1 MFTRRRRG
9 RWFVAPDAP
18 AADLGGALPTIGP
31 RVGPTQLAALGT
43 QLIEEGA
50 EEFGVA
56 EQRLKLRVYADGG
69 YWRWQ
74 VIERPSARIVARGS
88 AADHAGALAN
98 GLRIWE
104 ALGKEGAWAPAES

>member
-9 RWFVAPDAP
+9 RWVIAPDAP

-31 RVGPTQLAALGT
+31 LADLGT